1 MEAQP
6 DELNQEQIKKP
17 EAGDRLGLV
26 IRGQTVDCV
35 VLSAN
40 DEQAV
45 VIPLSAPRDAVCVGE
60 WVALSTQD
68 TQSKQMLQCRIKT
81 RDLVPLFT
89 LSNLGQ
95 ASGVEC
101 RTSLRLRASLKIE
114 LWRTDQDEAD
124 VERCVAVS
132 ADLSVTDI
140 SIRLASGQDLLEGTP
155 LKLTIR
161 PTESGDL
168 TLSGIVRRRQA
179 QTAGEFKIYHLG
191 IEFVDMTEEDREKLI
206 EIIMRRHP
214 HIRREELL

>member
-6 DELNQEQIKKP
+6 EELNQEQIKKP
-17 EAGDRLGLV
+17 EAGERLGLV
-26 IRGQTVDCV
+26 IRGQTVECV

-45 VIPLSAPRDAVCVGE
+45 VIPLSAPRDSVCVGE

-68 TQSKQMLQCRIKT
+68 TQSKRMLQCRIKT
-81 RDLVPLFT
+81 RDLVPLLT

-95 ASGVEC
+95 GSGAEC

-124 VERCVAVS
+124 VERRIAVS

-161 PTESGDL
+161 PTESNEI
-168 TLSGIVRRRQA
+168 TVSGIVRRSQA
-179 QTAGEFKIYHLG
+179 QAAGEFKIYHLG
-191 IEFVDMTEEDREKLI
+191 IEFVDMTEEDRERLI

>member
-26 IRGQTVDCV
+26 IRGQTVDCL
-35 VLSAN
+35 VLSAD

-45 VIPLSAPRDAVCVGE
+45 VLPLSAPRDTVCVGE

-68 TQSKQMLQCRIKT
+68 TQGKRMLQCRIKT
-81 RDLVPLFT
+81 RDHVPLLT

-95 ASGVEC
+95 GSGAEC
-101 RTSLRLRASLKIE
+101 RTSLRLRALLKIE

-124 VERCVAVS
+124 VERRVAVS
-132 ADLSVTDI
+132 VDLSATDI
-140 SIRLASGQDLLEGTP
+140 SVRLGSSQDLLEGTP

-161 PTESGDL
+161 PTEGSEL
-168 TLSGIVRRRQA
+168 TLSGIVRRHEP
-179 QTAGEFKIYHLG
+179 QTAGEFKTYHLG
-191 IEFVDMTEEDREKLI
+191 IEFVDMTDEDREKLI

-214 HIRREELL
+214 HLKREELL